1 LAFDFAFVAVA
12 QLQSGIHNHGALFLR
27 VARGLTNS
35 EIKPGFIERKSGFI
49 H

>member
-1 LAFDFAFVAVA
+1 LAFNFAFAAVA
-12 QLQSGIHNHGALFLR
+12 QSQSVGVAGVR

-35 EIKPGFIERKSGFI
+35 KIKPGFIERKSGFI

>member
-1 LAFDFAFVAVA
+1 LTFNFAFAAVA
-12 QLQSGIHNHGALFLR
+12 AAEVR

-35 EIKPGFIERKSGFI
+35 KIKPGFIERKSGFI